1 MAVTVEPDAARA
13 QQTTVLIGF
22 ADALAAPET
31 AWSLLAAGVRVVAF
45 SHRGT
50 RPSLRWS
57 REVEIVEITSPADD
71 ADAALAD
78 LCALLDSGA
87 HDAVMPL
94 NDASVWLCSA
104 AAARG
109 AATPTLGPTG
119 GPADLALDK
128 RLQLAAAERAGL
140 AVPATRH
147 VDTLDDLFELSE
159 FPLLLKPALPV
170 RFDGGRLTRG
180 STYACGNRAELDTVA
195 RRWAASEPLL
205 SQPLIGGVGEGLFGL
220 AGPHGLTALSAHR
233 RVRMMNPQGSG
244 SSACISTA
252 VDEQLAAGAERM
264 LREVGWRGMFMLEFL
279 RGSDGTAWFM
289 ELNGRTWGS
298 MALARRLGL
307 EYPAW
312 AVRQL
317 ADPGF
322 TPAVRPAPGQVCRHL
337 GREVVHLLM
346 VMRGP
351 KSVAVKGWPSR
362 RRTLRDVL
370 RFKRTDRWYNCRRG
384 DLALFL
390 DDTVTTVRKEVLKG
404 KRR

>member
-1 MAVTVEPDAARA
+1 MAVTLGPATSRA
-13 QQTTVLIGF
+13 EQTTVLIGF

-31 AWSLLAAGVRVVAF
+31 AWSLLEAGVRVVAF
-45 SHRGT
+45 SHRDT
-50 RPSLRWS
+50 RPSLR
-57 REVEIVEITSPADD
+57 RCRGVEIVEVTSPADD

-78 LCALLDSGA
+78 LSALLESGVY
-87 HDAVMPL
+87 DAVMPL

-109 AATPTLGPTG
+109 SRTPTLGPIG

-140 AVPATRH
+140 KVPATRH
-147 VDTLDDLFELSE
+147 VETVEDLFELSE

-180 STYACGNRAELDTVA
+180 SAYACGNRAELDTVA
-195 RRWAASEPLL
+195 RRWAGTEPLL
-205 SQPLIGGVGEGLFGL
+205 VQPLIGGVGEGLFGL
-220 AGPHGLTALSAHR
+220 AGPRGLTALSAHR

-244 SSACISTA
+244 SSACISA
-252 VDEQLAAGAERM
+252 PVDEELAAGAENM
-264 LREVGWRGMFMLEFL
+264 LAEIGWRGMFMLEFL
-279 RGSDGTAWFM
+279 RGADGTAWFM

-322 TPAVRPAPGQVCRHL
+322 TPTAHPASGQVCRHL

-351 KSVAVKGWPSR
+351 ESWRSR
-362 RRTLRDVL
+362 AGP
-370 RFKRTDRWYNCRRG
+370 RG
-384 DLALFL
+384 AGRCARCSAS
-390 DDTVTTVRKEVLKG
+390 TAAIAGTTAGGATWRCFSTIP
-404 KRR
+404 

>member
-1 MAVTVEPDAARA
+1 MAVTVEPAAA
-13 QQTTVLIGF
+13 HGSQTTVLIGF

-31 AWSLLAAGVRVVAF
+31 AWSLLEAGVRVVAF

-50 RPSLRWS
+50 RPSLR
-57 REVEIVEITSPADD
+57 RCRGVEIVDVTSPADD

-78 LCALLDSGA
+78 LGALLRSGA
-87 HDAVMPL
+87 YDAVMPL

-109 AATPTLGPTG
+109 SQTPVLGPTG
-119 GPADLALDK
+119 GPAELALDK

-140 AVPATRH
+140 KVPATRH
-147 VDTLDDLFELSE
+147 VATVEDLLELSD

-170 RFDGGRLTRG
+170 RFEGGRLTRG
-180 STYACGNRAELDTVA
+180 SAYACGNRDELDGVA
-195 RRWAASEPLL
+195 RRWAGKEPLL
-205 SQPLIGGVGEGLFGL
+205 AQSLIGGVGEGLFGL
-220 AGPHGLTALSAHR
+220 AGPDGLTALSAHR

-244 SSACISTA
+244 SSACISA
-252 VDEQLAAGAERM
+252 PVDPELAAGAEKM
-264 LREVGWRGMFMLEFL
+264 LAEAGWRGMFMLEFL

-312 AVRQL
+312 AVHQL
-317 ADPGF
+317 AEPEF
-322 TPAVRPAPGQVCRHL
+322 VPAAHPAAGQVCRHL

-362 RRTLRDVL
+362 RRTLREVL
-370 RFKRTDRWYNCRRG
+370 RFNRSDRWYNCRRG

-404 KRR
+404 KRG